1 MELISQFRFL
11 AVGDMSSEKVPEKNS
26 NSDFEPPW
34 FFAAE
39 ESSLKEGNLLRVQP
53 GGRNVLLLKAEGE
66 IHAFTNLCPH
76 AKCPM
81 DRGTLKEFILTCICH
96 GRKFD
101 VRTGECLNDSLQL
114 KRYEWKIEGEK
125 VGVKIE

>member
-1 MELISQFRFL
+1 
-11 AVGDMSSEKVPEKNS
+11 MSVEKDPETGQVS
-26 NSDFEPPW
+26 GFEPPW
-34 FFAAE
+34 FYAAE
-39 ESSLKEGNLLRVQP
+39 ENSLEEGKLLHVEP

-66 IHAFTNLCPH
+66 IHAFINLCPH
-76 AKCPM
+76 ARCPM

-114 KRYEWKIEGEK
+114 KRYDWKIEGGK
-125 VGVKIE
+125 VGIKIE